1 MDAAAKP
8 DPGPDLAEQIAG
20 ALAWWREAGVD
31 CDFTA
36 EPQSWLAKAAELEPA
51 AAPAAVAETAV
62 VAPPPR
68 SLPADLAAFTAWWL
82 ADPTLDPGDPSERV
96 APRGKAAAKVMVLV
110 ASPECEDGER
120 LLSGPQGRLLEAILR
135 ALGWAGDD
143 AYVAS
148 VLPRHDAMP
157 DWPALAHAGLGAI
170 VLHHV
175 SLVAPERVLVLGSN
189 VLSLL
194 GHDAARKPKFL
205 PDVNHDGRSFP
216 VLAEMDLA
224 ALLAQPR
231 LKAGLWGRLLDWTGS

>member
-1 MDAAAKP
+1 MEAAGKP
-8 DPGPDLAEQIAG
+8 NLAEEIAG

-36 EPQSWLAKAAELEPA
+36 EPQSWLAKAPEPEA
-51 AAPAAVAETAV
+51 APAPAAVAKPAV

-68 SLPADLAAFTAWWL
+68 ALPATLAEFTAWWL
-82 ADPTLDPGDPSERV
+82 ADPSLDPGHPADRI
-96 APRGKAAAKVMVLV
+96 APRGEAGARVMVLV
-110 ASPECEDGER
+110 ASPEGEDRDR
-120 LLSGPQGRLLEAILR
+120 LLSGPQGRLLEAMLG
-135 ALGWAGDD
+135 ALGWAEE

-148 VLPRHDAMP
+148 VLPRHDPMP
-157 DWPALAHAGLGAI
+157 DWPAVAAAGLGAI
-170 VLHHV
+170 ALHHV

-189 VLSLL
+189 VSSLL
-194 GHDAARKPKFL
+194 GHDATRKPQFL
-205 PDVNHDGRSFP
+205 PHVNHDGRTFP